1 MIEPAGITCRELVE
15 VITEYLEG
23 SMAHGESARFEAHLD
38 ECEGCTRVIEQFRA
52 TISSTGSLAQ
62 DHLTAAERDLLLA
75 AFRSWSRERDPD
87 R

>member
-23 SMAHGESARFEAHLD
+23 SMVPDERARFEAHLD
-38 ECEGCTRVIEQFRA
+38 ECEGCTRAVEQFRA
-52 TISSTGSLAQ
+52 TISSTGSLTQ
-62 DHLTAAERDLLLA
+62 DHLGAAERDLLLA
-75 AFRSWSRERDPD
+75 VFRSWSRERDPD